1 MKKDYL
7 LIKSIRKEKRER
19 VPVWIMRQAGRYLRE
34 YNQVRKNY
42 DFMEMCRNPEAVV
55 EVSLQPIDIIGVDA
69 GIIFSDILVP
79 LEAMGIGVTFAKD
92 HGPKLDYKIND
103 IKDIEN
109 LKIPVPEKDMKFVG
123 DSIRMFREKLPEDKP
138 LIGFAGSPWTLA
150 SYTIE
155 GGTSRNF
162 NKIKSFMFN
171 KEKDFTLLMEKLTE
185 TITKHLIYQIESGS
199 DLVQLFDTWA
209 GSLSPSDYE
218 KYAFP
223 YQKRIIS
230 NIKEKYDT
238 PITLYINGCGNVL
251 EKMAE
256 TGADVLSIDWMT
268 DLAYAKSRVGHKV
281 SIQGNMD
288 PCYLYGDK
296 DFVKHKVTETLNK
309 FGNETGY
316 VFNLGH
322 GVLPDIPVENVKT
335 MVETVKNYK

>member
-1 MKKDYL
+1 
-7 LIKSIRKEKRER
+7 
-19 VPVWIMRQAGRYLRE
+19 MRQAGRYLRE

-42 DFMEMCRNPEAVV
+42 DFMEMCKNPEAVV

-79 LEAMGIGVTFAKD
+79 LEAMGISVTFAKD

-171 KEKDFTLLMEKLTE
+171 KEKEFTLLMEKLTE

-199 DLVQLFDTWA
+199 DLVQIFDTWA

-223 YQKRIIS
+223 YQKKIIS
-230 NIKEKYDT
+230 SIKEKYDN
-238 PITLYINGCGNVL
+238 PIILYINGCGNIL

-268 DLAYAKSRVGHKV
+268 DLAHAKSRVGHKV

-288 PCYLYGDK
+288 PCYLYGNK
-296 DFVKHKVTETLNK
+296 DFVKHKVIETLNK

-316 VFNLGH
+316 IFNLGH
-322 GVLPDIPVENVKT
+322 GILPDISVENVKT

>member
-1 MKKDYL
+1 
-7 LIKSIRKEKRER
+7 
-19 VPVWIMRQAGRYLRE
+19 
-34 YNQVRKNY
+34 
-42 DFMEMCRNPEAVV
+42 MEMCRNPEAVV
-55 EVSLQPIDIIGVDA
+55 EVSLQPINIIGVDA

-79 LEAMGIGVTFAKD
+79 LEAMGIRVTFAKD

-171 KEKDFTLLMEKLTE
+171 KEKEFTLLMEKLTE

-199 DLVQLFDTWA
+199 DLVQIFDTWA

-223 YQKRIIS
+223 YQKKIIS
-230 NIKEKYDT
+230 SIKEKYDN
-238 PITLYINGCGNVL
+238 PIILYINGCGNIL

-288 PCYLYGDK
+288 PCYLYGNK
-296 DFVKHKVTETLNK
+296 DFVKHKVIETLNK

-316 VFNLGH
+316 IFNLGH
-322 GVLPDIPVENVKT
+322 GILPDISVENVKT